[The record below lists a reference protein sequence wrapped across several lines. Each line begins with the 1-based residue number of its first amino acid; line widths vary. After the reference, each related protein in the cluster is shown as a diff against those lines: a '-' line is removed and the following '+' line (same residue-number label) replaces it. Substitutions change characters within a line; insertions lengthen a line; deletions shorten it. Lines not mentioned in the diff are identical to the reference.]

1 MKIVMLDKD
10 TLGNNSL
17 APIESLGEFIAYPLT
32 DSQEV
37 VPRLNN
43 AQVVITNK
51 AKINRDHMLA
61 LPELKLIC
69 VAATGTNNID
79 IAAANEL
86 GIAVCNVAGYST
98 SSLIQHT
105 FTMMSLL
112 LGNMHRYIQDTAQGA
127 WQRSEMFCRLDY
139 PINELAG
146 KTLSIIGFGE
156 LGQGVAKVASAFGM
170 EVLIAERQGE
180 VPRAGRVS
188 FEDALQRGDIVSI
201 HCPLTAHTTA
211 LINKQTLAM
220 MKPSAVLIN
229 TARGPIINEADLA
242 DALAN
247 GVIAGA
253 ALDVLSEEP
262 PQASNPLIKYQG
274 DNLLLTPHTA
284 WASSQARDRLIAQLA
299 LNISAFEGG
308 KIRNQIS

>member
-1 MKIVMLDKD
+1 MKIVMLDMD
-10 TLGNNSL
+10 TLGDNSL

-37 VPRLNN
+37 VPRLKK

-51 AKINRDHMLA
+51 AKINREHMLA

-86 GIAVCNVAGYST
+86 GISVCNVAGYST

-146 KTLSIIGFGE
+146 KTLSIVGFGE

-170 EVLIAERQGE
+170 EVLIAERQGQA
-180 VPRAGRVS
+180 PRAGRVS
-188 FEDALQRGDIVSI
+188 FEDALQHGDIVSI
-201 HCPLTAHTTA
+201 HCPLTADTTG
-211 LINKQTLAM
+211 LINKQTLAT
-220 MKPSAVLIN
+220 MKHSAVLIN

-262 PQASNPLIKYQG
+262 PQSSNPLIQYRG

-299 LNISAFEGG
+299 LNIRAYTSG